1 MRGDWEILQA
11 LDSSEILERKMK
23 PPTENFKNPLS
34 HSLAWH
40 IKKLTYFIIML
51 VVPLQ
56 IQVINPLIFRAQR
69 LDVFLRG
76 LYVFY

>member
-1 MRGDWEILQA
+1 MNLIGE
-11 LDSSEILERKMK
+11 EMKMPAEK
-23 PPTENFKNPLS
+23 FLNPVSQL
-34 HSLAWH
+34 LAWH
-40 IKKLTYFIIML
+40 IKKLTNFIIML

-56 IQVINPLIFRAQR
+56 IQVINPLFLGAQR

>member
-1 MRGDWEILQA
+1 MIQNKDISKKRHA
-11 LDSSEILERKMK
+11 TK
-23 PPTENFKNPLS
+23 NFPKRFLNPVS

-40 IKKLTYFIIML
+40 IKHLQNLTFLL

-56 IQVINPLIFRAQR
+56 IQAINPLIFRAQT